1 MDNFEK
7 SQTYKNL
14 QAAFAGEAQA
24 YTKYQ
29 YYASQAKKDGYQQI
43 GELFDETAHNEKEHG
58 KIWFKLLHN
67 KKVPD
72 TIENLI
78 DGISGEHYESS
89 EMYID
94 FYKTALEEGY
104 DDIANLFL
112 QVAEIEKSHCKRY
125 EVLLNNVRK
134 NTVFHK
140 DDKIS
145 WICGNCGHVYIGSN
159 APSSCPVCDHPQSY
173 FREQLFNYL

>member
-1 MDNFEK
+1 MDFKESK
-7 SQTYKNL
+7 TYKNL
-14 QAAFAGEAQA
+14 EKAFEGESKAHL
-24 YTKYQ
+24 KYQ
-29 YYASQAKKDGYQQI
+29 FYKSKIANTSK
-43 GELFDETAHNEKEHG
+43 ELENLLDEIIHNEKEHG

-89 EMYID
+89 EMYIN

-145 WICGNCGHVYIGSN
+145 WICGNCGHVHIGSN
-159 APSSCPVCDHPQSY
+159 APNSCPVCDHPQSY